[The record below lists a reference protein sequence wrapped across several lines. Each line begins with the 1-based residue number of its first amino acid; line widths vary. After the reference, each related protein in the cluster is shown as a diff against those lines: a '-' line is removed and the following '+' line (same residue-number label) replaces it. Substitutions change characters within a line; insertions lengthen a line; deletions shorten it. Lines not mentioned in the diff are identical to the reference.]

1 PSRHSTQEARRSC
14 AASWSRCGRRIT
26 ELPVTPPRSTPN
38 ISRWSPSALEL
49 WGGPGIAD
57 RVSIAFPGPVVS
69 SSGFVVKLELRGA
82 LGLAPAGSQRSS
94 DERALC
100 PFFARRARGF
110 RRPRMHFN
118 AVRTLGGERHAQGN
132 QLTILPGNCAL
143 ITADNLVQVQPGV

>member
-1 PSRHSTQEARRSC
+1 PSRHSTQEARHSC

-26 ELPVTPPRSTPN
+26 ELPATPPRSTPN

-69 SSGFVVKLELRGA
+69 RSGFVVELERHGA
-82 LGLAPAGSQRSS
+82 MGRRAAGSQSRS
-94 DERALC
+94 DQRALC
-100 PFFARRARGF
+100 HFFARRARGL

-118 AVRTLGGERHAQGN
+118 AVGTLGGERHAQGN
-132 QLTILPGNCAL
+132 QLTILPGNCAV
-143 ITADNLVQVQPGV
+143 ITADNLVQV